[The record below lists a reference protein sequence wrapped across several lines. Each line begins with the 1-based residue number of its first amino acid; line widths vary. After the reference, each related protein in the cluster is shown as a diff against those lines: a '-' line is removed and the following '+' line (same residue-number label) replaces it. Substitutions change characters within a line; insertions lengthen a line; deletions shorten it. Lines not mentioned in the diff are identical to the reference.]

1 MLARSSL
8 ESSQTLCRGRALSR
22 ARAAGAAIGLL
33 AFVSFMQSPKAA
45 EPGRDYSAVTD
56 ARLVSPE
63 PRNWL
68 MYRRTYDSWGYSPLD
83 KINARN
89 VQELVPV
96 WSASTGT
103 AEGHQSPPIV
113 NDGTMF
119 ITTPFNQVLA
129 FDAASGELLWRYQR
143 RMPPDIRMGHPT
155 NRGVALYG
163 DKLYMATSDAKV
175 VALDAR
181 TGRVVWD
188 KAVEDYNGGYYMTM
202 APLAARGKIMVGVS
216 GGERGI
222 RGFVVALDAESGKEV
237 WKTYTIPGPGE
248 PGHDSWPGDSWK
260 TGGAPVWVTGSF
272 DPALGLTYW
281 GTGNPGPWTGDR
293 RPGDN
298 LYTSSVLALDVET
311 GKLRGYHQYHWND
324 SWDWDEVSRAAL
336 DRRAAR
342 RPHGS
347 RPSASRARRLPL
359 VPRARRVRHLVRR
372 GEAVREAERVHEHR
386 SEDRSPDLRR
396 VAQAGR
402 WQEREVLPVSLGR
415 ERLAAGRIQSEDRAA
430 LHSRE
435 RQPLQRDGRRRLR
448 ISPRSTVHGGPDE
461 RLHRRGRRDAH
472 RRAASVEREDA
483 ERAWTHEYASPN
495 WGPVLATAGGV
506 VFEGGTTT
514 ATSTRSTR
522 RQASSSGS
530 TARTPGSPACRRRSR
545 LAACSTSP
553 CSRAGASTRRA
564 CSAGSTRPA
573 ARTPWY
579 RRAGW
584 SGCSRCTRADP
595 GCERAASVRVRASV
609 SARKSPRQC
618 FPVRE
623 QRRRAVLEREPRD
636 HADHASD

>member
-1 MLARSSL
+1 MVTRNPP
-8 ESSQTLCRGRALSR
+8 ESPQTPCRGALSR
-22 ARAAGAAIGLL
+22 ARAAAAGGAIALL
-33 AFVSFMQSPKAA
+33 AVVWSIQSARAA
-45 EPGRDYSAVTD
+45 EPARDYSAVTD

-63 PRNWL
+63 ARNWL

-222 RGFVVALDAESGKEV
+222 RGFVVALDAETGQEA
-237 WKTYTIPGPGE
+237 WKTYTVPGPGE
-248 PGHDSWPGDSWK
+248 PGHETWPGDSWK

-324 SWDWDEVSRAAL
+324 SWDWDEVSA
-336 DRRAAR
+336 
-342 RPHGS
+342 
-347 RPSASRARRLPL
+347 PL
-359 VPRARRVRHLVRR
+359 LIDV
-372 GEAVREAERVHEHR
+372 
-386 SEDRSPDLRR
+386 
-396 VAQAGR
+396 
-402 WQEREVLPVSLGR
+402 
-415 ERLAAGRIQSEDRAA
+415 
-430 LHSRE
+430 
-435 RQPLQRDGRRRLR
+435 QRDGR
-448 ISPRSTVHGGPDE
+448 TVHGLVHPARDGYLWFLERAESGISFVAAKPYVKQNVFTSIDPKTGRPSYDE
-461 RLHRRGRRDAH
+461 SHKPAVGKSAKYCPSLWGGKDWPPAAYSPKTGLLYIPANENLCSEMEGDDTEYRRGQQFT
-472 RRAASVEREDA
+472 AAQTNDFTVAAGATHIGELQAWNVKTR

-506 VFEGGTTT
+506 VFEGGTSDRYFHAFDA
-514 ATSTRSTR
+514 ATGKQLWQYRTN
-522 RQASSSGS
+522 SGITGVPTKFEVGGVQYVAVQS
-530 TARTPGSPACRRRSR
+530 GWGVDAQGMLGRIDKARGTDTVVPQGGVVWVFA
-545 LAACSTSP
+545 LH
-553 CSRAGASTRRA
+553 
-564 CSAGSTRPA
+564 
-573 ARTPWY
+573 AR
-579 RRAGW
+579 
-584 SGCSRCTRADP
+584 
-595 GCERAASVRVRASV
+595 
-609 SARKSPRQC
+609 
-618 FPVRE
+618 
-623 QRRRAVLEREPRD
+623 
-636 HADHASD
+636 

>member
-1 MLARSSL
+1 MVARSSL

-33 AFVSFMQSPKAA
+33 ALVSFTQSPKAA
-45 EPGRDYSAVTD
+45 EPARDYSAVTD

-63 PRNWL
+63 ARNWL

-103 AEGHQSPPIV
+103 VEGHQSPPIV

-222 RGFVVALDAESGKEV
+222 RGFVVALDAESGNGGLEDLHD
-237 WKTYTIPGPGE
+237 PGPGE

-324 SWDWDEVSRAAL
+324 SWDWDEVSAPLLIDVQRDGRTVHGLVHPARDGYLWFLERAE
-336 DRRAAR
+336 
-342 RPHGS
+342 S
-347 RPSASRARRLPL
+347 
-359 VPRARRVRHLVRR
+359 RHLVRR

-386 SEDRSPDLRR
+386 PEDRSPDLRR

-415 ERLAAGRIQSEDRAA
+415 EGLAAGRIQSEDRAA
-430 LHSRE
+430 LHPRE
-435 RQPLQRDGRRRLR
+435 REPLQRDGRRRQPNTAAVNSSR
-448 ISPRSTVHGGPDE
+448 RPRPT
-461 RLHRRGRRDAH
+461 
-472 RRAASVEREDA
+472 
-483 ERAWTHEYASPN
+483 
-495 WGPVLATAGGV
+495 
-506 VFEGGTTT
+506 
-514 ATSTRSTR
+514 
-522 RQASSSGS
+522 
-530 TARTPGSPACRRRSR
+530 
-545 LAACSTSP
+545 TSP
-553 CSRAGASTRRA
+553 S
-564 CSAGSTRPA
+564 RPA
-573 ARTPWY
+573 RRT
-579 RRAGW
+579 
-584 SGCSRCTRADP
+584 S
-595 GCERAASVRVRASV
+595 ASCKRGT
-609 SARKSPRQC
+609 
-618 FPVRE
+618 
-623 QRRRAVLEREPRD
+623 
-636 HADHASD
+636 

>member
-8 ESSQTLCRGRALSR
+8 ESRQTVCRRCAFSK
-22 ARAAGAAIGLL
+22 ARAASAAVGLL
-33 AFVSFMQSPKAA
+33 ALVAFMQLAKAA
-45 EPGRDYSAVTD
+45 EPARNYSAVTD

-103 AEGHQSPPIV
+103 TEGHQSPPIV

-129 FDAASGELLWRYQR
+129 YDAASGELLWRYQR

-155 NRGVALYG
+155 NRGVALFG

-222 RGFVVALDAESGKEV
+222 RGFVVALDAETGSEV

-248 PGHDSWPGDSWK
+248 PGHESWPGDSWK
-260 TGGAPVWVTGSF
+260 TGGGPVWVTGSF

-324 SWDWDEVSRAAL
+324 SWDWDEVSA
-336 DRRAAR
+336 
-342 RPHGS
+342 
-347 RPSASRARRLPL
+347 PL
-359 VPRARRVRHLVRR
+359 LIDV
-372 GEAVREAERVHEHR
+372 
-386 SEDRSPDLRR
+386 
-396 VAQAGR
+396 
-402 WQEREVLPVSLGR
+402 
-415 ERLAAGRIQSEDRAA
+415 
-430 LHSRE
+430 
-435 RQPLQRDGRRRLR
+435 QRDGR
-448 ISPRSTVHGGPDE
+448 TVHGLVHPARDGYLWFLERAESGISFVAAKPYVTQNVFTSIDPKTGRPSYDE
-461 RLHRRGRRDAH
+461 SHKPAVGKSAKYCPSLWGGKDWPPAAYSPKTGLLYIPANENLCSEMEGDDTEYRRGQQFT
-472 RRAASVEREDA
+472 AAQTNDFTVAAGATHIGELQAWNVKTR

-495 WGPVLATAGGV
+495 WGPVLATGGGI
-506 VFEGGTTT
+506 VFEGGTSDRYFHAFDAVTGKQLWQYRTNSGITGVPTT
-514 ATSTRSTR
+514 FEVGGVQYVAV
-522 RQASSSGS
+522 QSGWGVDAQGMLGRIDK
-530 TARTPGSPACRRRSR
+530 ARGTDTVVPQGGVIWVFALHSR
-545 LAACSTSP
+545 
-553 CSRAGASTRRA
+553 
-564 CSAGSTRPA
+564 
-573 ARTPWY
+573 
-579 RRAGW
+579 
-584 SGCSRCTRADP
+584 
-595 GCERAASVRVRASV
+595 
-609 SARKSPRQC
+609 
-618 FPVRE
+618 
-623 QRRRAVLEREPRD
+623 
-636 HADHASD
+636 

>member
-8 ESSQTLCRGRALSR
+8 ESRQTVCRRCAFSK
-22 ARAAGAAIGLL
+22 ARAASAAVGLL
-33 AFVSFMQSPKAA
+33 ALVAFMQLAKAA
-45 EPGRDYSAVTD
+45 EPARNYSAVTD

-103 AEGHQSPPIV
+103 TEGHQSPPIV

-129 FDAASGELLWRYQR
+129 YDAASGELLWRYQR

-155 NRGVALYG
+155 NRGVALLG

-181 TGRVVWD
+181 TGHVVWD

-222 RGFVVALDAESGKEV
+222 RGFVVALDAETGSEV

-248 PGHDSWPGDSWK
+248 PGHESWPGDSWK
-260 TGGAPVWVTGSF
+260 TGGGPVWVTGSF

-324 SWDWDEVSRAAL
+324 SWDWDEVSA
-336 DRRAAR
+336 
-342 RPHGS
+342 
-347 RPSASRARRLPL
+347 PL
-359 VPRARRVRHLVRR
+359 LIDV
-372 GEAVREAERVHEHR
+372 
-386 SEDRSPDLRR
+386 
-396 VAQAGR
+396 
-402 WQEREVLPVSLGR
+402 
-415 ERLAAGRIQSEDRAA
+415 
-430 LHSRE
+430 
-435 RQPLQRDGRRRLR
+435 QRDGR
-448 ISPRSTVHGGPDE
+448 TVHGLVHPA
-461 RLHRRGRRDAH
+461 RDGYLWFL
-472 RRAASVEREDA
+472 
-483 ERAWTHEYASPN
+483 ERAESGISFVARSR
-495 WGPVLATAGGV
+495 
-506 VFEGGTTT
+506 
-514 ATSTRSTR
+514 TSLRTCSRASTR
-522 RQASSSGS
+522 RPAARATTSRISLRSARARSIAHRSGAAKTGRPPR
-530 TARTPGSPACRRRSR
+530 TARRRG
-545 LAACSTSP
+545 CSTSP
-553 CSRAGASTRRA
+553 RTRISAARWQATIPNIAAANSSRRHRRTT
-564 CSAGSTRPA
+564 SRSRPA
-573 ARTPWY
+573 RRT
-579 RRAGW
+579 
-584 SGCSRCTRADP
+584 S
-595 GCERAASVRVRASV
+595 ASCKRGT
-609 SARKSPRQC
+609 
-618 FPVRE
+618 
-623 QRRRAVLEREPRD
+623 
-636 HADHASD
+636 